1 MSEIENVKSIVRKT
15 GSGGIDFPNGLKISG
30 SNFVPGATRYSQAE
44 EPSNPTNGDTWWD
57 TDDEKY
63 KMYINDSWMV
73 LYGDKDAITWGGD
86 RALIYRGYNFTSNAY
101 ENDIVYYNITTPGNA
116 SAFGDSSAGHNKAG
130 AAGNKTRNLLFY
142 VREGSSS
149 SSNSASDRIDYVTVS
164 TTGNAT
170 DFGNQGYTDGSGL
183 HAISNGIKAFSIRSF
198 GSGEIEVV
206 TIDTP
211 GNATQWSENDAALNV
226 NQGYNQSGWSFS
238 GSFNDATRAVFRR
251 SDGRMFYFNMDTYA
265 NVTEFGTGS
274 SDNLHSDTYGNAGD
288 GTYGIIAGGRQSS
301 ATLNNISYITIQ
313 SPGNATDFG
322 DLTIA
327 RQGCA
332 TTGNGT
338 YATISGGKNGST
350 GHNTIDYIT
359 IATPGNATDF
369 GDLVTNAGEELA
381 AGSGSP

>member
-86 RALIYRGYNFTSNAY
+86 RALIYRGRNPSANINY
-101 ENDIVYYNITTPGNA
+101 NDIDYYNISTPGNA
-116 SAFGDSSAGHNKAG
+116 SDFGDTSVVQYNSA
-130 AAGNKTRNLLFY
+130 AAGSKSRNLLFY
-142 VREGSSS
+142 GLEGSGNTG
-149 SSNSASDRIDYVTVS
+149 SNRIDYVTVA
-164 TTGNAT
+164 TPGNST
-170 DFGNQGYTDGSGL
+170 DFGYQGYSGGSW
-183 HAISNGIKAFSIRSF
+183 ARAVSNGTKAFCIRSF

-206 TIDTP
+206 TIDTT
-211 GNATQWSENDAALNV
+211 GNATQWSENDAALNT
-226 NQGYNQSGWSFS
+226 NQGYNQDGYDLYVTS
-238 GSFNDATRAVFRR
+238 NDATRGIFRR
-251 SDGRMFYFNMDTYA
+251 GDGRMYYFNMDTYA
-265 NVTEFGTGS
+265 NVTEFS
-274 SDNLHSDTYGNAGD
+274 SSTDLLNKYTNGGASD
-288 GTYGIIAGGRQSS
+288 GTYGVFGGGRQSS
-301 ATLNNISYITIQ
+301 TVLNNISYITIQ
-313 SPGNATDFG
+313 SPSNATDFG

-327 RQGCA
+327 RDGCV

-338 YATISGGKNGST
+338 YATINGGRSGST
-350 GHNTIDYIT
+350 GYNTIDYIT

-369 GDLVTNAGEELA
+369 GDLVTNIGYQLA